1 MGQPAEARNLVR
13 HLINV
18 SEPYSFDTPSWALIC
33 QGVTELTENFEA
45 DTEDVQYICETTKTV
60 NVKGYTVGFDLEM
73 GYMKD
78 NKIQKYINRIIA
90 QPPTGSDTTC
100 DYIRFNVDE
109 VVEGKTNVFKAVR
122 RKAVVYPTSIGG
134 SADDVLTSSIRISGT
149 SDPIVGYVTV
159 DNGTFTWSDTVPTE

>member
-18 SEPYSFDTPSWALIC
+18 SAPYDFDTPVWALIS

-45 DTEDVQYICETTKTV
+45 DTEDVQYIAETTKTV

-73 GYMKD
+73 GYMKGD
-78 NKIQKYINRIIA
+78 AIQQYINKIIA
-90 QPPTGSDTTC
+90 DPPTGSNTNC
-100 DYIRFNVDE
+100 DYIRFNLDE
-109 VVEGKTNVFKAVR
+109 QVENKDNVYKAVR

-134 SADDVLTSSIRISGT
+134 AADDVLTSGIHISGT
-149 SDPIVGYVTV
+149 SDPIAGYVTV
-159 DNGTFTWSDTVPTE
+159 NNATFTWSTTVPE